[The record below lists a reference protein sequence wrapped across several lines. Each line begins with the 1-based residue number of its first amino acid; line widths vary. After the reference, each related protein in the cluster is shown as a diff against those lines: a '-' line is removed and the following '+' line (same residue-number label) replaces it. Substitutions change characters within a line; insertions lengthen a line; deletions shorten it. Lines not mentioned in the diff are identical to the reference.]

1 MTDTNSLDSRK
12 LSLSAQKTL
21 RQRVIEAYKKYMVSS
36 PFASV
41 RGIFWVQLPLEG
53 ASMRVL
59 HSIRGEATP
68 LNLAFRGF
76 VWVIPARN
84 RLVKLSWNSAGR

>member
-1 MTDTNSLDSRK
+1 MARKRPLSTLDTS
-12 LSLSAQKTL
+12 
-21 RQRVIEAYKKYMVSS
+21 IAYEYMVSS

-59 HSIRGEATP
+59 HSIRGEAPP
-68 LNLAFRGF
+68 LHLAFRGF

-84 RLVKLSWNSAGR
+84 RIVKLSWNSAGS

>member
-1 MTDTNSLDSRK
+1 MARKRTLSTLDTS
-12 LSLSAQKTL
+12 
-21 RQRVIEAYKKYMVSS
+21 IAYEYMVSS

-41 RGIFWVQLPLEG
+41 RGIFWVQLPLEC

-84 RLVKLSWNSAGR
+84 RIVKLSWNSAGR

>member
-1 MTDTNSLDSRK
+1 MIGLLPHSLITEEEIASV
-12 LSLSAQKTL
+12 KTL
-21 RQRVIEAYKKYMVSS
+21 RDGTVYMVSS

-41 RGIFWVQLPLEG
+41 RGIFGVQLPLEG

-84 RLVKLSWNSAGR
+84 RIVKLSWNSAGR